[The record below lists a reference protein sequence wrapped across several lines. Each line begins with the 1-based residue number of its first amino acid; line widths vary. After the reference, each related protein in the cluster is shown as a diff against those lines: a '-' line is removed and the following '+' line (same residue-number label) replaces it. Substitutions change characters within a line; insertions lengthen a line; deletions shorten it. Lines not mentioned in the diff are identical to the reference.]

1 MKKKETNKII
11 EQETIKERPIASF
24 VIEEYKEDIKN
35 LKNTNGKLS
44 ECVDKL
50 NNSID
55 ALNTTNSELNKT
67 NNHLLKTNRIQTI
80 LIIILVIFSI
90 LLSWYGIMY
99 WDTTHPDK
107 GIITH
112 NSE

>member
-1 MKKKETNKII
+1 MKKKETNKTI
-11 EQETIKERPIASF
+11 EQATIQERPIASF

-67 NNHLLKTNRIQTI
+67 NNQLLKTNRMQTI
-80 LIIILVIFSI
+80 IIIILVIFSI
-90 LLSWYGIMY
+90 LLSAYGIMY
-99 WDTTHPDK
+99 WDATHPGN